1 MSNLFAVNDGLVLK
15 IQKYLF
21 FLIPISFI
29 IGQAAVS
36 IIFFSIILSS
46 IFSLN
51 KIVGTLKKYRNY
63 DIVLLFFFIY
73 LLFSSI
79 LKDSQVL
86 IDSILLFRFLI
97 FYFIIKYLVVNF
109 SIKDF
114 KIFLTIVLF
123 CSIFVIIDL
132 LYEKYFGFD
141 FFGFGKPPGN
151 ELRLTGPFRNEP
163 IPGSYLLNIGF
174 YSFVSVYIFSSE
186 AKTSLV
192 KVLIPILI
200 IIIFGLSIF
209 LTGERISFIMFLF
222 LISLIFIFYIKIRK
236 AVIFSLIFILSGSFI
251 ISIKNNYYKERYLN
265 FLNNIGT
272 YKNLEKYHN
281 DSFFDSQWGAH
292 LLTAYKMYSDNN
304 LTGIGIRQFRVIC
317 SNQNYEKIK
326 SKSVNIRCSSHPH
339 NLYFEILSETGL
351 IGFFIFVMFLFLISI
366 HFIKTFKN
374 SDKDYIYIL
383 SVYTFCVFLMLF
395 WPIRSTGSFFSNFNG
410 SVYWL
415 TISLLSGLLLKQS
428 LKNNNN
434 C

>member
-1 MSNLFAVNDGLVLK
+1 MGNLFAVNDGLVFK

-51 KIVGTLKKYRNY
+51 RIVGTLKKYRNY

-141 FFGFGKPPGN
+141 FFGFGKPTGN

-192 KVLIPILI
+192 RVLIPILI

-222 LISLIFIFYIKIRK
+222 LISLIFIFFIKIRK
-236 AVIFSLIFILSGSFI
+236 AVIFSLIFILIGSFI

-265 FLNNIGT
+265 FLNNVGI

-292 LLTAYKMYSDNN
+292 LLTAYKIYSDNN

-366 HFIKTFKN
+366 HFIKTFKS

-383 SVYTFCVFLMLF
+383 SVYTFCVFFMLF

-415 TISLLSGLLLKQS
+415 TISLLSGLLFKQS

>member
-1 MSNLFAVNDGLVLK
+1 MRNTFYVNDGLVFK

-21 FLIPISFI
+21 FLIPVSFI

-36 IIFFSIILSS
+36 ITFFSIVLSS
-46 IFSLN
+46 IFSFKRIL
-51 KIVGTLKKYRNY
+51 GTLKKYRNY

-73 LLFSSI
+73 LLLSSI
-79 LKDSQVL
+79 LKGSQVL

-97 FYFIIKYLVVNF
+97 FYFIIKYLIVNF

-114 KIFLTIVLF
+114 KIFITIILF

-192 KVLIPILI
+192 KVLIPILT
-200 IIIFGLSIF
+200 IIFGFSIF

-222 LISLIFIFYIKIRK
+222 LILLISIFYIKIRK
-236 AVIFSLIFILSGSFI
+236 VVIFSLIFIFIGSFI
-251 ISIKNNYYKERYLN
+251 ISFKNNYYKDRYLN
-265 FLNNIGT
+265 FLNNVGI

-326 SKSVNIRCSSHPH
+326 SKSVNIRCSTHPH

-351 IGFFIFVMFLFLISI
+351 IGFSLFTMFLFLISI
-366 HFIKTFKN
+366 HFIKIFKSSN
-374 SDKDYIYIL
+374 KDYIYIL
-383 SVYTFCVFLMLF
+383 SVYTFCVFFMLF

-415 TISLLSGLLLKQS
+415 TISLLSGLLFKQD